1 MLEKKN
7 LKSNTISLPKL
18 AHLYT
23 INPKKFIL
31 TKNFYKKYSYK
42 NIALTN
48 LTKRIKY
55 TDIFLPSNILINPSS
70 INTYNTQLLVSDS
83 TLGGLEDHYD
93 LYKQSLHLYSH
104 KKNNPFILENNFLQP
119 KSFYNVISF
128 FSNNVS
134 DNDWL
139 LDNFSKK
146 ELIFNYTQ
154 LNNKHLLLED
164 FKVRKLTKNVI
175 VTYNAVQK
183 IFKSKL
189 DENRS
194 NVKVQDLLN
203 SKLTYPSNTKLGNF
217 VFELGL
223 MAWMNLL
230 FVFFSFIEAY
240 T

>member
-1 MLEKKN
+1 
-7 LKSNTISLPKL
+7 
-18 AHLYT
+18 
-23 INPKKFIL
+23 
-31 TKNFYKKYSYK
+31 
-42 NIALTN
+42 
-48 LTKRIKY
+48 
-55 TDIFLPSNILINPSS
+55 
-70 INTYNTQLLVSDS
+70 
-83 TLGGLEDHYD
+83 
-93 LYKQSLHLYSH
+93 
-104 KKNNPFILENNFLQP
+104 
-119 KSFYNVISF
+119 
-128 FSNNVS
+128 
-134 DNDWL
+134 
-139 LDNFSKK
+139 
-146 ELIFNYTQ
+146 
-154 LNNKHLLLED
+154 LLED

-203 SKLTYPSNTKLGNF
+203 SNLTYPSNTKLGNF